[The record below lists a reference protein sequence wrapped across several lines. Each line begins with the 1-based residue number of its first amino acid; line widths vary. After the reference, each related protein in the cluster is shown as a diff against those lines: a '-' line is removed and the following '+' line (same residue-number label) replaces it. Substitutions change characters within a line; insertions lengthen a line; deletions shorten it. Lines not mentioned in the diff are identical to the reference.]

1 MKEILE
7 VHNRFRAKIARG
19 EERRGSPGPQPPAA
33 NMKIMVSLSCSAC
46 RGGLPAR
53 FPGDCCISH
62 IGGDDIGG
70 VRTIAVISVWC
81 MMCVVFGVWSLTG
94 LSSQQIFLSEIF
106 CRVIL

>member
-1 MKEILE
+1 MVVE
-7 VHNRFRAKIARG
+7 VACLPGSQVIA
-19 EERRGSPGPQPPAA
+19 
-33 NMKIMVSLSCSAC
+33 VSH
-46 RGGLPAR
+46 
-53 FPGDCCISH
+53 ISH
-62 IGGDDIGG
+62 FHFIGGDYIGG

>member
-1 MKEILE
+1 MVVQVACLPGSQ
-7 VHNRFRAKIARG
+7 VIA
-19 EERRGSPGPQPPAA
+19 
-33 NMKIMVSLSCSAC
+33 VSH
-46 RGGLPAR
+46 
-53 FPGDCCISH
+53 ISH